1 MVHCAELLVLGEFH
15 ATPLKFLAK
24 GPKITAYRVP
34 GDALSSDQVCQ
45 FPGIRLEPEP
55 FGLPVEAFQRQAVNG
70 GGILAHFINLEVNV
84 PGDGSVVLNLN
95 VRKLTNLVCFGS
107 GELGVNND

>member
-1 MVHCAELLVLGEFH
+1 MVHGAELLMLWKLR
-15 ATPLKFLAK
+15 ATAFEFLAN
-24 GPKITAYRVP
+24 GPKITPYRVP
-34 GDALSSDQVCQ
+34 GDALSCKQVGQ

-84 PGDGSVVLNLN
+84 PGNGSVVLDLN

-107 GELGVNND
+107 GKLGVNND